1 MFRHWKHK
9 TFKLFLELKRNHH
22 SKSTKLAIAH
32 KSLSAAALKQVGYSN
47 TNWYYSIR
55 CIYSQM
61 RCYSTQLLTVHN
73 VTSCRS
79 VGVSASG
86 RSDSGG
92 GGHQLYCSF
101 RLVIRKC
108 ARHVMEQVRILQ
120 RRVAA
125 AIGVVSSVLWVRERE
140 RGVWITMAGRSTVG
154 C

>member
-1 MFRHWKHK
+1 
-9 TFKLFLELKRNHH
+9 
-22 SKSTKLAIAH
+22 
-32 KSLSAAALKQVGYSN
+32 
-47 TNWYYSIR
+47 
-55 CIYSQM
+55 M

-140 RGVWITMAGRSTVG
+140 RGVWITMAGGALLAAEALLIGKKSTTAFIGFGYINSHWQMGWARPDSKPRCVLKSEFG
-154 C
+154 SARLFKSMNLIEI